1 MNHGNFKYIHS
12 VLPTLSVGYLW
23 FCGVT
28 GYCQDGGLIPRAKQ
42 LKRKKTNTK
51 RRNKTRIYL
60 NKFAEYF
67 GGLTLGVGPGDHLP
81 VLVISYRQSKG

>member
-1 MNHGNFKYIHS
+1 MPT
-12 VLPTLSVGYLW
+12 VLQALSVGYLW

-28 GYCQDGGLIPRAKQ
+28 GYRQDGGLIPRPKQ
-42 LKRKKTNTK
+42 LKSKTETNTK

-67 GGLTLGVGPGDHLP
+67 GMLTLGEGPGDHLRACVRVSLCSP
-81 VLVISYRQSKG
+81 ACYRK